1 MLLADR
7 LCYLSPTTFLNPAN
21 HGRIL
26 QYRSQQPL
34 HCALCGGKLI
44 DHNTGPALCEDCSHP
59 AYEDPKLAAA
69 CIILIDGKLLLVRR
83 AIEPRI
89 GKWSFPSG
97 YVNRGE
103 DVELAAAREVE
114 EETYLHVRIN
124 WNIGVYSEAGR
135 PVVLAAYDA
144 TMVSGELAAG
154 DETSEVG
161 LFDLGDL
168 PELAFEHDTHILK
181 DWRAER
187 GRRGLLQAL

>member
-1 MLLADR
+1 
-7 LCYLSPTTFLNPAN
+7 
-21 HGRIL
+21 
-26 QYRSQQPL
+26 
-34 HCALCGGKLI
+34 
-44 DHNTGPALCEDCSHP
+44 
-59 AYEDPKLAAA
+59 
-69 CIILIDGKLLLVRR
+69 LLLVRR